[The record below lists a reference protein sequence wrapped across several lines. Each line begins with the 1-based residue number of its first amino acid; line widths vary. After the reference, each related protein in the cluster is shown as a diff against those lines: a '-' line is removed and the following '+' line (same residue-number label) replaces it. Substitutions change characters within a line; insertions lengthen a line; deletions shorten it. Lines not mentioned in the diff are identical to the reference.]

1 MLIRLYFNDPQGG
14 RWNKIIAAVA
24 ELKKIHAFEVEIV
37 KKTSFGL
44 LERLA
49 LPKFPA
55 IEIDG
60 TVAFQGCDVSQ
71 EQLDQAIR
79 DASGGRRRAHES

>member
-1 MLIRLYFNDPQGG
+1 
-14 RWNKIIAAVA
+14 VVT
-24 ELKKIHAFEVEIV
+24 ELKQKYGFDVEIV

-44 LERLA
+44 MQRMS

-60 TVAFQGCDVSQ
+60 QVVFEGCDVTQ
-71 EQLDQAIR
+71 EQLETAIKKRQA
-79 DASGGRRRAHES
+79 S

>member
-1 MLIRLYFNDPQGG
+1 M
-14 RWNKIIAAVA
+14 
-24 ELKKIHAFEVEIV
+24 KKAYAFEVEIV

-44 LERLA
+44 LERMS

-60 TVAFQGCDVSQ
+60 AVLFQGCDVSRD
-71 EQLDQAIR
+71 QLEEAIEAR
-79 DASGGRRRAHES
+79 QR

>member
-1 MLIRLYFNDPQGG
+1 
-14 RWNKIIAAVA
+14 VVT
-24 ELKKIHAFEVEIV
+24 ELGTKYAFDVEIV

-44 LERLA
+44 MQRMG

-60 TVAFQGCDVSQ
+60 TVVFEG
-71 EQLDQAIR
+71 R
-79 DASGGRRRAHES
+79 DITAEELEREIAKRAAP

>member
-1 MLIRLYFNDPQGG
+1 M
-14 RWNKIIAAVA
+14 VT
-24 ELKKIHAFEVEIV
+24 ELKKKYAFDVEIV

-44 LERLA
+44 MQRMS

-60 TVAFQGCDVSQ
+60 MVAFEGRDVTA
-71 EQLDQAIR
+71 EELEAAIKQ
-79 DASGGRRRAHES
+79 RRSS

>member
-1 MLIRLYFNDPQGG
+1 
-14 RWNKIIAAVA
+14 VVT
-24 ELKKIHAFEVEIV
+24 ELKKNYVFDVEVV

-44 LERLA
+44 FQRAA

-60 TVAFQGCDVSQ
+60 KVVFEGCDITR
-71 EQLDQAIR
+71 EQLETAIKQR
-79 DASGGRRRAHES
+79 S

>member
-1 MLIRLYFNDPQGG
+1 VVTEL
-14 RWNKIIAAVA
+14 NKQ
-24 ELKKIHAFEVEIV
+24 HGFDVEIV

-44 LERLA
+44 MQRMS

-60 TVAFQGCDVSQ
+60 KVVFEGCDITP
-71 EQLDQAIR
+71 EQLEAAIKQR
-79 DASGGRRRAHES
+79 S

>member
-1 MLIRLYFNDPQGG
+1 M
-14 RWNKIIAAVA
+14 VT
-24 ELKKIHAFEVEIV
+24 ELKNKFAFEVEIV

-44 LERLA
+44 LQRVS

-60 TVAFQGCDVSQ
+60 QVVFEGCDITT
-71 EQLDQAIR
+71 EQLEAAIKQR
-79 DASGGRRRAHES
+79 HAG

>member
-1 MLIRLYFNDPQGG
+1 M
-14 RWNKIIAAVA
+14 VT
-24 ELKKIHAFEVEIV
+24 ELKKKYAFDIEVV

-44 LERLA
+44 LQRVS

-60 TVAFQGCDVSQ
+60 TVVFEGCDITA
-71 EQLDQAIR
+71 EQLEAAIR
-79 DASGGRRRAHES
+79 KRQFA

>member
-1 MLIRLYFNDPQGG
+1 M
-14 RWNKIIAAVA
+14 VT
-24 ELKKIHAFEVEIV
+24 ELKGTYSFDVEIV

-44 LERLA
+44 MQRIS

-60 TVAFQGCDVSQ
+60 QVVLEGCDIMR
-71 EQLDQAIR
+71 EQLEAAIR
-79 DASGGRRRAHES
+79 ERQGK

>member
-1 MLIRLYFNDPQGG
+1 
-14 RWNKIIAAVA
+14 VVT
-24 ELKKIHAFEVEIV
+24 ELKKKYAFNIEVV

-44 LERLA
+44 LQRVS

-60 TVAFQGCDVSQ
+60 TVVFEGCDITA
-71 EQLDQAIR
+71 EQLEAAIR
-79 DASGGRRRAHES
+79 QRKSA